1 MEKKQMLEWAIA
13 GARSQLTALEN
24 ELAAISKGL
33 STGTRVLVKGKPVKR
48 RKKRKMSAA
57 ARKAA
62 SQWMKAY
69 WVKRRSKQKRRAKA

>member
-1 MEKKQMLEWAIA
+1 MEKKQILEWAIA

-33 STGTRVLVKGKPVKR
+33 KTGTRVLKGKPVKR
-48 RKKRKMSAA
+48 RKLYTMSAA

-62 SQWMKAY
+62 SQRMKAY
-69 WVKRRSKQKRRAKA
+69 WAKRHSKQKRRIKA

>member
-33 STGTRVLVKGKPVKR
+33 TTGTRVLVKGKPVKR
-48 RKKRKMSAA
+48 NVRTMSAA
-57 ARKAA
+57 ARKAV
-62 SQWMKAY
+62 SKRMKAY
-69 WVKRRSKQKRRAKA
+69 WAKRQSGRKRRAKA

>member
-1 MEKKQMLEWAIA
+1 MEKRQILEWAIA

-33 STGTRVLVKGKPVKR
+33 TTGTRVLVKGKPKR
-48 RKKRKMSAA
+48 RKLYTMSAA

-62 SQWMKAY
+62 SERMKAY
-69 WVKRRSKQKRRAKA
+69 WAKRHSKQKRRAKA

>member
-1 MEKKQMLEWAIA
+1 MEKKQILEWAIA

-33 STGTRVLVKGKPVKR
+33 TTGTRVLVKGKPVKR
-48 RKKRKMSAA
+48 RKLYTMSAA

-62 SQWMKAY
+62 SERMKAY
-69 WVKRRSKQKRRAKA
+69 WAKRHSKQKRRPKA

>member
-1 MEKKQMLEWAIA
+1 MEKKQILEWAIA

-33 STGTRVLVKGKPVKR
+33 TTGTRVLVKGKPVKR
-48 RKKRKMSAA
+48 RKKRKMSVA
-57 ARKAA
+57 AREAA

-69 WVKRRSKQKRRAKA
+69 WVKRRSKQKRRVKA